1 MIKMP
6 RSSGSSRSSFS
17 KTPRFPV
24 YTPPKSLP
32 PPPPTSYTSPQ
43 TSIVQ
48 HQAPGVWDS
57 VKQGFGW
64 GVGTSIA
71 RSIFTPTT
79 PTYSPPPSN
88 TPSPQ
93 ATQSAPKC
101 QEFQTSFDVC
111 VKAAPHD
118 IQTCQ
123 EQLDKLNKCL
133 ST

>member
-1 MIKMP
+1 MP
-6 RSSGSSRSSFS
+6 RSAGSSRIS
-17 KTPRFPV
+17 KTPRFPI

-32 PPPPTSYTSPQ
+32 LPPPVSYTPPQ
-43 TSIVQ
+43 NSI
-48 HQAPGVWDS
+48 QAPGVWDS

-71 RSIFTPTT
+71 RSIFSPTM

-88 TPSPQ
+88 TAQQ
-93 ATQSAPKC
+93 ATQPAPKC
-101 QEFQTSFDVC
+101 QEFQTSFDIC

-133 ST
+133 KTS